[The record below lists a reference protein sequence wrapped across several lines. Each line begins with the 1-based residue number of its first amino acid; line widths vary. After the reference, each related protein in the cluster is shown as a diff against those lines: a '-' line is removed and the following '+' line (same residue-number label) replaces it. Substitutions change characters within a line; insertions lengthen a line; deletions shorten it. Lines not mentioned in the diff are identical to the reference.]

1 VRYSNYA
8 NDDVA
13 RHGLNPIMR
22 KTGHSLLKVKLQQ
35 EQAALAAEM
44 SGQIFFVERPL
55 GCDGAIYPPLR
66 LVESAAREG
75 SLDSLIAGLA
85 RTLFTQEFQIDGP
98 DDRKFDLV
106 EKVATYSRPRGQV
119 RGIDD
124 LRVAFFDRWGLLRG
138 SNAQPA
144 LVRCFESAFEQ
155 SCGSIR
161 ATFEDK
167 PRGFGAI

>member
-1 VRYSNYA
+1 
-8 NDDVA
+8 
-13 RHGLNPIMR
+13 
-22 KTGHSLLKVKLQQ
+22 
-35 EQAALAAEM
+35 LAGEM
-44 SGQIFFVERPL
+44 SLHALFAERRL
-55 GCDGAIYPPLR
+55 RGEGAIDPPLR
-66 LVESAAREG
+66 LIESAAREG

-144 LVRCFESAFEQ
+144 LVRCFESAVQQ